1 MPFGNSTNNQ
11 TAVTRQRSI
20 MDEALGR
27 NLPYSSVG
35 LDSTQES
42 LAGSAI
48 QPIAVSTADSVNA
61 INSAGGTDWES
72 KYNKLLDESRQQR
85 ENTTGMN
92 PTVAGALGFG
102 QLGLGVAGFLDNR
115 KTAKLQREA
124 LRENIASTREYNAN
138 RRADRQAWTDY
149 WNRSGTGQV

>member
-1 MPFGNSTNNQ
+1 MAFGNNTNNQ
-11 TAVTRQRSI
+11 TGAVRRVNV

-27 NLPYSSVG
+27 NLPYNPVG
-35 LDSTQES
+35 LDPSQES

-48 QPIAVSTADSVNA
+48 RPAAISTADAV
-61 INSAGGTDWES
+61 SAANTAGVTDWES
-72 KYNKLLDESRQQR
+72 KYKALLDKSGQQR

-102 QLGLGVAGFLDNR
+102 QLGLGLAGFLDNR

-124 LRENIASTREYNAN
+124 LRDNIASTREYNAN

-149 WNRSGTGQV
+149 WNKSGTAQG

>member
-1 MPFGNSTNNQ
+1 MTGVANQ
-11 TAVTRQRSI
+11 RNI
-20 MDEALGR
+20 MDEVLGR
-27 NLPYSSVG
+27 NKALPYSSVR
-35 LDSTQES
+35 LDPTQES

-48 QPIAVSTADSVNA
+48 QPVTVSTTDAVNA
-61 INSAGGTDWES
+61 ANAAGATDWKS
-72 KYNKLLDESRQQR
+72 KYDELLNKSGQQR

-102 QLGLGVAGFLDNR
+102 QLGLGLAGFLDNR

-124 LRENIASTREYNAN
+124 LRDNIASTREYNAN

-149 WNRSGTGQV
+149 WNRSGTAQG